1 MNIRKLVKRAE
12 EIENELSGV
21 LQNIGKELVFRD
33 FQDDMPNVTL
43 CGGSEI
49 IVEYHGSEIDINE
62 AIDIMEKVGYISKNN
77 FILSEKD
84 KL

>member
-1 MNIRKLVKRAE
+1 MNLRKLVKKAE
-12 EIENELSGV
+12 RIEDELSGA

-33 FQDDMPNVTL
+33 FQNDMPNVSL
-43 CGGSEI
+43 CGGCEI
-49 IVEYHGSEIDINE
+49 IVEYHGSEIDIKE
-62 AIDIMEKVGYISKNN
+62 AIDIMEKVGYISKND